1 MRDVDLVDPL
11 QQLVAAVAA
20 PRWVAL
26 IPRIL
31 IPDQIV
37 DALITPQ
44 KPIRHGSRDRSD
56 RRHDRDRSRDH
67 GSRDRSDR
75 RHDRDRSRDHGT
87 DQSSNRNNDR
97 LDRFHDRSKDNN
109 SRDLSNRRNDQDHP
123 EASLLQFSFDSEPG
137 NELSDW
143 EDVNDFKESEDQS
156 KGGGGA

>member
-44 KPIRHGSRDRSD
+44 KPIR
-56 RRHDRDRSRDH
+56 H